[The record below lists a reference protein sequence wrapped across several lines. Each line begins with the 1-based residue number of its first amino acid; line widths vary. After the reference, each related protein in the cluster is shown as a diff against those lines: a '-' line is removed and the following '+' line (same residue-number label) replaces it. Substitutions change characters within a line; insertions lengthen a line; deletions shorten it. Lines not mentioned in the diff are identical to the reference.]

1 MQNLGSTNCDIKEQE
16 KVKIYETH
24 TKKQYEYYKE
34 FFSDTPGVKV
44 TYRQR
49 TPEEELEAV
58 MNQIIGYS
66 FGERDIYR
74 K

>member
-1 MQNLGSTNCDIKEQE
+1 MQNLGSADCNIKEQE
-16 KVKIYETH
+16 KVKIYETY
-24 TKKQYEYYKE
+24 TKDDYEYYTK
-34 FFSDTPGVKV
+34 FFSNTSDVKV

>member
-1 MQNLGSTNCDIKEQE
+1 MQNSNTPSCNIEQQESTRE
-16 KVKIYETH
+16 YETY
-24 TKKQYEYYKE
+24 TKDDYEYYKK
-34 FFSDTPGVKV
+34 FFSNTPDVKV